1 MQKFGMGPWENS
13 LSGRQKQENRVFGL
27 LVTKAHR
34 AQAGTGAVF
43 ILMVVL
49 IMEMLIVD
57 ERKGSRMTV
66 PRTTVSV
73 RKRRIFWG
81 WTSKEV
87 ST

>member
-49 IMEMLIVD
+49 IMEMLRVD
-57 ERKGSRMTV
+57 ERKGSRDDC
-66 PRTTVSV
+66 PKDHS
-73 RKRRIFWG
+73 FC
-81 WTSKEV
+81 KEEKNFLGMDQ
-87 ST
+87 